1 MKEGFQVHH
10 PMLFFIPI
18 MALLL
23 AIQLTAR
30 RRQRQGLEPQEWP
43 RTAMI
48 LIVVALGFLIVFT
61 R

>member
-1 MKEGFQVHH
+1 
-10 PMLFFIPI
+10 MLFFIPI